1 MTTQQ
6 SVGAQ
11 AVYVCKVGDLAPGEA
26 RKVDV
31 RPAIAVFNVEG
42 EFYATSDLCSHDKSS
57 LTEEGFIEGDQVEC
71 GWHYARFCIRT
82 GAVEAMPAV
91 TPLAKY
97 ETRIDGDD
105 LYVLVPTTDTPITVH
120 DRSAS

>member
-1 MTTQQ
+1 MTTDQ
-6 SVGAQ
+6 SVATH
-11 AVYVCKVGDLAPGEA
+11 AVFVCKTTELAPGEA

-31 RPAIAVFNVEG
+31 RPAIAVFNVDG
-42 EFYATSDLCSHDKSS
+42 EFHATSDLCTHDKSS
-57 LTEEGFIEGDQVEC
+57 LTEEGFVEGDQIEC

-91 TPLAKY
+91 TPLTKY
-97 ETRIDGDD
+97 ETRVDGDD
-105 LYVLVPTTDTPITVH
+105 LYVLVPTTATPITVN